1 MIVINKLVS
10 RTAYFSD
17 HPSSTRWSQTSGL
30 NGPKYYA
37 QHPWR
42 LRRMLKQSFKLNL
55 DFASEASRERTS
67 SFASRLEYR
76 WRATLPNGELARRLT
91 GRRSSCCF
99 KEWLMKSIIFLT
111 FTERSRVICRTCAR
125 EAWNCFTASSSIVT
139 RIRMT
144 ETLMWYRCGYITIFN
159 IRKGLVVLRRE
170 VGLPIKGK
178 KNYWNNACVALWC
191 LLLRVCA
198 LKQRKWPNKRPGC
211 LFNFWFQAGCLM
223 DRWRLFSYL

>member
-17 HPSSTRWSQTSGL
+17 HSSSTRWSQTSGL
-30 NGPKYYA
+30 NRPKYYA

-42 LRRMLKQSFKLNL
+42 LRRMLKQSFKLNS

-125 EAWNCFTASSSIVT
+125 EAWNCFAASSSIVT

-144 ETLMWYRCGYITIFN
+144 ETLMWYRCGYITILTLGRVWLCFDV
-159 IRKGLVVLRRE
+159 RLAYPPKEKKTTETMLVSRSGVYFW
-170 VGLPIKGK
+170 G
-178 KNYWNNACVALWC
+178 CVH
-191 LLLRVCA
+191 
-198 LKQRKWPNKRPGC
+198 
-211 LFNFWFQAGCLM
+211 
-223 DRWRLFSYL
+223 